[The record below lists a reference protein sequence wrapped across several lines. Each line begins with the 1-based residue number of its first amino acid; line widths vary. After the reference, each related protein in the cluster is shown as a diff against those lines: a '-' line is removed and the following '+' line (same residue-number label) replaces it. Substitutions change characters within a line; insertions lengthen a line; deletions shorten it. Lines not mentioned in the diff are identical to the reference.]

1 MRIIA
6 NDVTP
11 FRGPRVR
18 IPPSPPLSRR
28 RAARPAALTHHAL
41 QSTVSLSS
49 QRLFTTALLALVST
63 GCLAERH
70 LIVETEPPGALV
82 EMDWKAIGETPL
94 DLIIDHPG
102 RRRLFITL
110 DGYEPVLRDVDFP
123 ETRSDSFP
131 LDIFT
136 ELLNPLPK
144 DRVQSITI
152 KLAPYQSVKEIDLTP
167 VLERAEL
174 LRRAGPS
181 GPRELERS
189 KP

>member
-6 NDVTP
+6 NDVTL

-18 IPPSPPLSRR
+18 IPPSPPVSRWYL
-28 RAARPAALTHHAL
+28 ALPHSAP

-49 QRLFTTALLALVST
+49 QRLLWTALLALVST

-70 LIVETEPPGALV
+70 LVVETNPPGAFV
-82 EMDWKAIGETPL
+82 EMDWKKIGQTPL
-94 DLIIDHPG
+94 EIVINHSG

-110 DGYEPVLRDVDFP
+110 DGYEPILRDVNFP
-123 ETRSDSFP
+123 ETRESSFP

-144 DRVQSITI
+144 DHVEIVT
-152 KLAPYQSVKEIDLTP
+152 LTMTPYQSAADIDLTP

-181 GPRELERS
+181 GPREPES
-189 KP
+189 SQP

>member
-18 IPPSPPLSRR
+18 IPPSPPVSRWY
-28 RAARPAALTHHAL
+28 PALPHSAPQT
-41 QSTVSLSS
+41 TVSLSS
-49 QRLFTTALLALVST
+49 QRLLWTALLAFVST

-70 LIVETEPPGALV
+70 LVVETSPPGALV
-82 EMDWKAIGETPL
+82 EMDWKVVGRTPL
-94 DLIIDHPG
+94 ELVINHPG

-110 DGYEPVLRDVDFP
+110 EGYEPILRDVRFP
-123 ETRSDSFP
+123 KTRENSFP

-144 DRVQSITI
+144 DHVEVVKLT
-152 KLAPYQSVKEIDLTP
+152 LAPYQSAVDIDLTP

-181 GPRELERS
+181 GPRESES
-189 KP
+189 SQP